1 MIPSPGQ
8 SVSVNLSRP
17 GTRYT
22 EAAGC
27 RASCRPSAA
36 RIRWHCATALYPPSG
51 VGTAQPAVQMPVVC
65 SSRSQEMPDARIPA
79 ICPSSAGRAVIV
91 LSVKGGKAPAD
102 NGLDEGVRKGR

>member
-27 RASCRPSAA
+27 RASCGPSAA
-36 RIRWHCATALYPPSG
+36 RIRWHCWHGAIS
-51 VGTAQPAVQMPVVC
+51 AVRSEHRAARRADAVVC
-65 SSRSQEMPDARIPA
+65 SSRPQEMPDARIPA
-79 ICPSSAGRAVIV
+79 ICPSSGREGSDRLIREECESAGR
-91 LSVKGGKAPAD
+91 
-102 NGLDEGVRKGR
+102 